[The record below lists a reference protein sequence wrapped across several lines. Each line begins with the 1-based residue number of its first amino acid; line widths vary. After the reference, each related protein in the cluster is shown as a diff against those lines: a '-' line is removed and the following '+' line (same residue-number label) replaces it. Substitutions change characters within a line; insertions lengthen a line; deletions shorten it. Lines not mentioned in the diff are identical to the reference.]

1 MALDLAYQDKETVIH
16 RLDPRVKLLWLIAT
30 SITIITWNDPLCL
43 LALWII
49 VLLYGCVA
57 RIPISQSLRNL
68 LPVSP
73 FILLILIANIAFWR
87 PDNAATAHLIG
98 YILPRKFLI
107 IPPIPFYWETAFFS
121 IGTMMRIVTLTSS
134 IFIMIQTV
142 PPSDLAIGIVRMG
155 VPAEI
160 GMALS
165 MTLAYV
171 PVVIEQ
177 LVSVMEAQQSRAW
190 RVNTSNPIARF
201 RAYIPITIPTFFR
214 SFQAAEAMAAAMLSR
229 GFGYDID
236 HRTELNPR
244 KLSSLD
250 WTLIVVFTLFLVGGL
265 IIGIL
270 GWTQYTLTM
279 HILGFR

>member
-16 RLDPRVKLLWLIAT
+16 RLAPRVKLLWLIAT
-30 SITIITWNDPLCL
+30 SITITTWNDPFCL

-49 VLLYGCVA
+49 VLLYGRLA
-57 RIPISQSLRNL
+57 RILISQSLRNL

-73 FILLILIANIAFWR
+73 FIILILIANIAFWR
-87 PDNAATAHLIG
+87 PDN
-98 YILPRKFLI
+98 LPRKFLI

-165 MTLAYV
+165 MTIAYI
-171 PVVIEQ
+171 PVVLEQ

-250 WTLIVVFTLFLVGGL
+250 WTLIVVFTLFLVVGL
-265 IIGIL
+265 IVGIL